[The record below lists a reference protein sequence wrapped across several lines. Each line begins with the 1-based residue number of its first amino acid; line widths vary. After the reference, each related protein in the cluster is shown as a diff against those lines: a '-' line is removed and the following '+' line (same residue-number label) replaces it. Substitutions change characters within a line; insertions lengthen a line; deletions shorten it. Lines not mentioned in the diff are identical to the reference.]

1 MKSELSRRA
10 FLGRS
15 AVGAMGIG
23 MAAEAIGAEGAA
35 PPADTVSMGFIGV
48 GAMGTGDM
56 NAFADHKDVRV
67 SAICDVNVPRREATV
82 KRFEKTAKGY
92 HDFRRLLEQ
101 KDIDAVCIATP
112 PHWHAIMCVH
122 AAKAGKD
129 FYVEKPMT
137 LYVAESQAVVK
148 AAKENNRV
156 TQVGTQIHAGGNYR
170 RVVEIVRGGVLGP
183 VNLIRTFNV
192 MNQTR
197 TGVGKAPANA
207 PVPPGLDWDMFLG
220 PLPPRPFNPTIIR
233 DAYWH
238 CSYMD
243 ISGGWLPGM
252 APHIM
257 DLPVWALEL
266 PLPSQVSCAG
276 GRFIL
281 DDDGD
286 APEVQEC
293 LFRYPTCV
301 MTWMH
306 NLANSYGFDFQG
318 KGGMARRLGIYFHGE
333 KATLHTDYGTHKLV
347 PEADPNATLELPK
360 PSIPPSVGHHRELLD
375 AIKTRQQPSCNVAYH
390 HRVNVPCCL
399 ANLSYKIGRSIQFD
413 PVKEAILGDEEAAR
427 TAVPAYREPWTL

>member
-1 MKSELSRRA
+1 MKKVCTRRS

-15 AVGAMGIG
+15 AIGAMGIG
-23 MAAEAIGAEGAA
+23 LAARAIGAEGQA
-35 PPADTVSMGFIGV
+35 PPADTISMGFIGV
-48 GAMGTGDM
+48 GGMGSGDLQ
-56 NAFADHKDVRV
+56 AFAAHKDVRV
-67 SAICDVNVPRREATV
+67 SAICDVNAPRREAMV
-82 KRFEKTAKGY
+82 KRYEATAKGY
-92 HDFRRLLEQ
+92 HDFRKLLEQ

-112 PHWHAIMCVH
+112 PHWHAIMAVQ

-148 AAKENNRV
+148 AATENKRV
-156 TQVGTQIHAGGNYR
+156 TQVGTQIHAGANYR
-170 RVVEIVRGGVLGP
+170 RVVEIVRAGVLGP
-183 VNLIRTFNV
+183 VNLVRTFNV

-220 PLPPRPFNPTIIR
+220 PLPPRPFNPIIV
-233 DAYWH
+233 ASSYHH
-238 CSYMD
+238 CSFMD

-252 APHIM
+252 APHII
-257 DLPVWALEL
+257 DLPIWALDL

-276 GRFIL
+276 GRFII

-293 LFRYPTCV
+293 LFRYPNLV

-306 NLANSYGFDFQG
+306 NLANSYGFDFHG

-333 KATLHTDYGTHKLV
+333 KATLYTDYGTHKII
-347 PEADPNATLELPK
+347 PEADPKAELPLPG
-360 PSIPPSVGHHRELLD
+360 PSLPPTPGHHRELLD

-399 ANLSYKIGRSIQFD
+399 ANLSYKIGRSVQFD
-413 PVKEAILGDEEAAR
+413 PVKETVIGDDVAAR
-427 TAVPAYREPWTL
+427 LMMPTYREPWTL